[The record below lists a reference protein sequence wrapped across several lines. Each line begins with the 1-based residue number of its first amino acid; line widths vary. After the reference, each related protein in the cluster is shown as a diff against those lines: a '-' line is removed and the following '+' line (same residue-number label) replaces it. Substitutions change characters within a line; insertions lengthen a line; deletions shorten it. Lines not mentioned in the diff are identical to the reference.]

1 MTWINMLAVD
11 LLLTLAALATAGQ
24 CLLLPGLFRAV
35 ANLMAFGLVMAL
47 IWVRLDAPDVAL
59 AEAAIGAGIT
69 GALLLTAVGQL
80 PASQRQLHHE
90 HYRVPRRFIPMSII
104 VVFVG
109 GVLWATML
117 ALPKV
122 GLVKEIAAV
131 LPESGAEHAVT
142 AILLNLR
149 GIDTLLEI
157 AVMLCAVAA
166 IWSLQRAIPPPAI
179 GLNYPGLTTLAR
191 WLHPLFLLTF
201 SYFLWQGTHAPGGA
215 FPAGAVLGAGG
226 VLLLLTGSIGWM
238 YRHDYNQL
246 LRWLLA
252 AGLLLF
258 LATALAGLLMTGSLY
273 GLPPQLAGYFI
284 IAIEV
289 AAALSIALMLMT
301 FYLFGRPRS

>member
-1 MTWINMLAVD
+1 MLAVD

-35 ANLMAFGLVMAL
+35 TNLMAFGLVMAL

-69 GALLLTAVGQL
+69 GALLLTALGQL
-80 PASQRQLHHE
+80 PASQRQLQHVN
-90 HYRVPRRFIPMSII
+90 YRFPHLFIPITII
-104 VVFVG
+104 VLFIGSLV
-109 GVLWATML
+109 WAAML
-117 ALPKV
+117 SLPKL
-122 GLVKEIAAV
+122 GLVKEIAAT
-131 LPESGAEHAVT
+131 LPYSGAEHAVT

-149 GIDTLLEI
+149 GVDTLLEI

-166 IWSLQRAIPPPAI
+166 IWSLQQAIPPPVLA
-179 GLNYPGLTTLAR
+179 GVNYPGLTTLAR

-201 SYFLWQGTHAPGGA
+201 CYFLWQGTHAPGGA

-226 VLLLLTGSIGWM
+226 VLLLLTSNIEWM
-238 YRHDYNQL
+238 HQRAYNPL
-246 LRWLLA
+246 LRWLLS

-258 LATALAGLLMTGSLY
+258 LATALSGFLMTGTLY
-273 GLPPQLAGYFI
+273 GLPPPLAGYFI

-289 AAALSIALMLMT
+289 ATALSIALMLMT
-301 FYLFGRPRS
+301 FYLFGRPGNWP